1 MMTFIGW
8 MLMFITQVAQTL
20 FMVYLCALVLILVE
34 DNVKRKHKKGE

>member
-1 MMTFIGW
+1 MMAFIGW
-8 MLMFITQVAQTL
+8 ILTFITQVAQTL